1 MHGFNWVDR
10 RGADGVGFVR
20 ALRSLLTSHLPV
32 LLPDMRMI
40 IAQEFAQSLYKGK
53 NTLQGKGSSVSVF
66 MPG

>member
-40 IAQEFAQSLYKGK
+40 IAQEFAKSLYKGK